1 MRLLMISGDEQ
12 VALGERG
19 PFHTL
24 LEEFRRHFDGIDVLV
39 TGVEVPGGE
48 AEPFEGVRFHVGP
61 ASRLGRVNW
70 LARKGNKLLG
80 AYGHGEY
87 PRCQEMQKGAQ
98 KCK

>member
-12 VALGERG
+12 VAIGERG

-39 TGVEVPGGE
+39 TGAEIPGGE

-70 LARKGNKLLG
+70 LVAVQLAGNAIPRKLN
-80 AYGHGEY
+80 
-87 PRCQEMQKGAQ
+87 P
-98 KCK
+98 